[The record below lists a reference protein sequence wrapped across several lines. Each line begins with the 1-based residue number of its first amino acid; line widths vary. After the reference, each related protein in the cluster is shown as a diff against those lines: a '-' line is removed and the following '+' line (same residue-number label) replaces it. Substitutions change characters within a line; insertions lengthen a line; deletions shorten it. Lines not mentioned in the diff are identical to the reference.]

1 MPMLRPSDQPQP
13 KLIMWY
19 YADNGVQNGPLTETD
34 FNALIAS
41 GKITADTLVWRD
53 GMATWLPLHQ
63 ARPAQTT
70 EPTTPVAPPIFSQAN
85 SGSQTTQ
92 AQILDRDYEHDFG
105 SYLNQA
111 WELVKSDFAN
121 FLLVTFLV
129 GLCLIVANGI
139 PYLSVI
145 TGILFTGPLTGGL
158 VQFFLKKLR
167 GQPAT
172 LNDGFSGFGPHFGQL
187 ICANF
192 IPGLLAMLAFIPAAI
207 LAVIAIGIG
216 SVAGKH
222 GVTEGAT
229 FGLLIV
235 AGVLAVAG
243 LCVLFYLQ
251 ACWMFTLWLVADK
264 KLAFWPAM
272 TLSRA
277 VVRKHWWQ
285 TFFLGLIRDLIGLSG
300 IILCGVGMLLTIPIA
315 IAFQAYAYEKLF
327 GDMQPA
333 A

>member
-1 MPMLRPSDQPQP
+1 MLRASDQPQS

-41 GKITADTLVWRD
+41 GKITPNTLVWRD
-53 GMATWLPLHQ
+53 GMAAWLPLHE
-63 ARPAQTT
+63 ASPAHAT
-70 EPTTPVAPPIFSQAN
+70 EPATPVAPPIFSQAN
-85 SGSQTTQ
+85 SDSQTTE
-92 AQILDRDYEHDFG
+92 AQILERDYEHDFG

-139 PYLSVI
+139 PYLSFI
-145 TGILFTGPLTGGL
+145 TGILFTGPLMGGL
-158 VQFFLKKLR
+158 VLFFLKKIR
-167 GQPAT
+167 RQSAS

-192 IPGLLAMLAFIPAAI
+192 IPGLLAMVALIPGVILVVIALIFGAATKNHGAPEAI
-207 LAVIAIGIG
+207 SVGIMIVGGLLAV
-216 SVAGKH
+216 V
-222 GVTEGAT
+222 
-229 FGLLIV
+229 
-235 AGVLAVAG
+235 G
-243 LCVLFYLQ
+243 LCVAVYFQ
-251 ACWMFTLWLVADK
+251 TCWVFTIWLVADK
-264 KLAFWPAM
+264 KLSFWPAM

-285 TFFLGLIRDLIGLSG
+285 TFFLGLIAGLVAVSG
-300 IILCGVGMLLTIPIA
+300 IVLCGVGLLLTAPIA

-327 GDMQPA
+327 GDMQTA